1 MKYLTNAILL
11 ISLFTFLIACSDDDD
26 DSVTPKNVVQTTI
39 ENNMRNGTWII
50 TKFSEDTVDETTNYA
65 GFTFSFEAGGLLRA
79 NGITTFEGTW
89 SISDSNSNDDT
100 ADDLDFNINFNV
112 TNNLQ
117 DLNDDWDIL
126 TYSDTKIE
134 LEDVSGG
141 DGSVDLLTFE
151 KQ

>member
-1 MKYLTNAILL
+1 MKTKIISIL
-11 ISLFTFLIACSDDDD
+11 SLLALVIFVSCSDDDGNAPIP
-26 DSVTPKNVVQTTI
+26 TNVVKTTL
-39 ENNMRNGTWII
+39 ENNVKNGTWII
-50 TKFSEDTVDETTNYA
+50 TKFSEDTVDETANYA
-65 GFTFSFEAGGLLRA
+65 GFTFSFLEGGVMTA
-79 NGITTFEGTW
+79 NGIAQFEGTW

-100 ADDLDFNINFNV
+100 KDNLDFNINFN
-112 TNNLQ
+112 TSNNLQ

-126 TYSDTKIE
+126 SYSENKIE